1 MVLLLLL
8 LRLNVALESLELS
21 LLLSLAVIVK
31 GCVRRLTT
39 FLLNWWGKY
48 SMLILGLVCSG

>member
-21 LLLSLAVIVK
+21 LLLGLAVIVK
-31 GCVRRLTT
+31 GCVGRLTT
-39 FLLNWWGKY
+39 FLLNWRGKY
-48 SMLILGLVCSG
+48 SMLILRLVCSG